1 MIKAGTI
8 LTVVE
13 YNRLM
18 TEKFEADSKAHWE
31 KHNGNGQIKDYKQFA
46 IAEGQA
52 PFYGMYVFTYRGELR
67 KTGYVLKTER
77 GAQLFK
83 LKYDAKVEKRKL
95 RL

>member
-1 MIKAGTI
+1 MIQAGTI

-13 YNRLM
+13 YNKLM

-67 KTGYVLKTER
+67 KTGYVLKTSR

-83 LKYDAKVEKRKL
+83 SKYDASVERKKL
-95 RL
+95 GL